1 MAAYRPVYD
10 SHHLQADCQE
20 PGSAPNPALGNRVWA
35 TFFKRCHDPNDHV
48 SGVFISVFEAN
59 EHVQA
64 YHEICGVWSVRR
76 QTYGYLP
83 SRIDFIFVSDIVK
96 KLGWPE

>member
-1 MAAYRPVYD
+1 MTHITCRQTAK
-10 SHHLQADCQE
+10 
-20 PGSAPNPALGNRVWA
+20 NRDQLRTLRLVIEYGLP
-35 TFFKRCHDPNDHV
+35 FFKRCHDPNDHV